1 MARRNG
7 RGSKSLADTITQFER
22 SEIRLLKSAS
32 QAQILSPRE
41 TVRLEE
47 RFNQSS
53 SQKRSTDVL
62 AAAIHLNKLLSSA
75 LKEAPGGQRP
85 GARSEYEV
93 MTEMGAA
100 LRLEKRPAEAVVD
113 LLKLLG
119 ELIPF
124 DRASVY
130 VHDPVA
136 GRLEPFATLGEP
148 VDLIAGVSFE
158 LGTGFSAWVG
168 KRKKATLLTDLQ
180 RPPREGERPLRCFMS
195 VPVIVHGDLVGVLN
209 LGHAEARA
217 FEDEHVRIAG
227 TAASLLGATL
237 TRVVVERLLAEHS
250 ATDPLTSLL
259 TEKQL
264 GRRVYEE
271 TDRSRRHGDPLHFA
285 LVRIAGYPAF
295 LAQNGSATAEA
306 ALRDLGRL
314 IRANLRCADTA
325 GRIGY
330 EELGLLLVHAT
341 GPEAQAAVERLADQ
355 VNRHL
360 FPRRKRLRLEWG
372 LAAFPEGGDD
382 LAGLVAAA
390 RRRLAAAAQLQGRI
404 RSRSEATPPAD
415 WRNPSFEPDN
425 PPADGPPAQPPL

>member
-62 AAAIHLNKLLSSA
+62 AAAIHLNKLLSTA

-85 GARSEYEV
+85 GARSEYEI
-93 MTEMGAA
+93 MAEMGAA
-100 LRLEKRPAEAVVD
+100 LRLEKRPAEAVAD

-119 ELIPF
+119 ELVPF

-148 VDLIAGVSFE
+148 VDLIDGVSFE
-158 LGTGFSAWVG
+158 LGSGFSAWVG

-217 FEDEHVRIAG
+217 FEDEHVRLAG
-227 TAASLLGATL
+227 TVSSLLGATL

-250 ATDPLTSLL
+250 ATDPLTGLL

-264 GRRVYEE
+264 ARRVYEE

-285 LVRIAGYPAF
+285 LVRIAGYSAF
-295 LAQNGSATAEA
+295 AAQNGSATAEG
-306 ALRDLGRL
+306 ALRDLGPL
-314 IRANLRCADTA
+314 VKANLRCADTG
-325 GRIGY
+325 GRVGY
-330 EELGLLLVHAT
+330 EEMGLLLVHAT
-341 GPEAQAAVERLADQ
+341 GAEALAAVERLAEQ

-382 LAGLVAAA
+382 LPALVATA
-390 RRRLAAAAQLQGRI
+390 RRRLSAAAQLQGRV
-404 RSRSEATPPAD
+404 RPRSEAAPAAD
-415 WRNPSFEPDN
+415 WRNPGFEADN
-425 PPADGPPAQPPL
+425 PPAGGPPARPPL